1 MLLPNRAE
9 VLVVLMALFQ
19 AGWNFVP
26 LNSNLTVAE
35 VSYILGDAGAKA
47 LVADERFAA
56 VAGAAALEAG
66 VPEAGRISVRRVTGS
81 TSAIPG
87 FTPLDVV
94 LAGQPDRPPADRV
107 AGQFMQYTS
116 GTTGPPEGGPAHA
129 PLVRPRDLGAGLQR
143 QPVALRH

>member
-1 MLLPNRAE
+1 
-9 VLVVLMALFQ
+9 MALFQ

-56 VAGAAALEAG
+56 VAGAAALDAG
-66 VPEAGRISVRRVTGS
+66 VPEEGRISVAAGATGS
-81 TSAIPG
+81 TSAIRG

-94 LAGQPDRPPADRV
+94 LAGHPDRSAGGPDRRAV
-107 AGQFMQYTS
+107 HAVHVGHHRS
-116 GTTGPPEGGPAHA
+116 PEGGPAHA
-129 PLVRPRDLGAGLQR
+129 PLVRPRDLGAGLQW